1 MSQVE
6 VNFFGTWID
15 QQDEALQVEQV
26 NAFIA
31 SGSAHYV
38 TYSNVHVVVTA
49 HKDEELRQAVNEAD
63 IASPDGKPMEFV
75 ARLKGLKEFRRCSGP
90 DMMLALLEESQ
101 EKGYT
106 NYFYGS
112 TQETLDL
119 LKEKLLQRFPNLKI
133 LKMYSPPFRSLTQD
147 EEDAIITEMNTL
159 SPDLIWVGLG
169 APKQEK
175 WMHAQRGKLQ
185 RGVMLGVGAAFD
197 FHAAKLKRAPRWMQ
211 QVGLEWFFRL
221 MSEPRRLFK
230 RYFVTNSLFIL
241 YLLRCGIK
249 VRRKADTDLA

>member
-15 QQDEALQVEQV
+15 QQNEPLQVEQI
-26 NAFIA
+26 NAFVA
-31 SGSAHYV
+31 SNSAHYV

-49 HKDEELRQAVNEAD
+49 HSDEALRRAVNEAD

-75 ARLKGLKEFRRCSGP
+75 ARLKGLKEFRRCTGP
-90 DMMLALLEESQ
+90 DMMLALLEES
-101 EKGYT
+101 ERKGYT

-112 TQETLDL
+112 TQETLDQ
-119 LKEKLLQRFPNLKI
+119 LKEKLLQQFPNLKI
-133 LKMYSPPFRSLTQD
+133 LKMYSPPFRPLSL
-147 EEDAIITEMNTL
+147 EEENAIIGEMNSL

-175 WMHAQRGKLQ
+175 WMHAQRSKLQ

-211 QVGLEWFFRL
+211 QIGLEWFFRL

-230 RYFVTNSLFIL
+230 RYFVTNTLFVL
-241 YLLRCGIK
+241 YLLRYGIK
-249 VRRKADTDLA
+249 VRTKAKADPT